1 MLSLSFL
8 FKKFIEV
15 QLIYN
20 VMLVSGDSKVIQ
32 LYTCVCVCVCILF
45 QIFLLYRLLQDID

>member
-32 LYTCVCVCVCILF
+32 LYTCVCVYVCVCMCVCVYSFSDFFAL
-45 QIFLLYRLLQDID
+45 